1 MDYWV
6 FSEQGKK
13 SVDSLNLMSPD
24 VLTPTLENSNLCIDL
39 FADFVLGAVTE
50 SLAHH
55 PMQDA
60 LDTYS
65 LSFYERNKILFA

>member
-1 MDYWV
+1 M
-6 FSEQGKK
+6 SKEKK

-24 VLTPTLENSNLCIDL
+24 VLTPTLENSNLYL
-39 FADFVLGAVTE
+39 FAVFVTE

-55 PMQDA
+55 PIQDA

-65 LSFYERNKILFA
+65 LSFLMKETKVCSLKKKKKRLFY